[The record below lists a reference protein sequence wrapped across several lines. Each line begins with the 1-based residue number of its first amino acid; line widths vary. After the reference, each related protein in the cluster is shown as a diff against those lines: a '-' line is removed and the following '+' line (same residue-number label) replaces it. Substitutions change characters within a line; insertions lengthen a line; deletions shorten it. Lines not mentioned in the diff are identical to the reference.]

1 MGYTQ
6 LRAYT
11 EKLRVGGFDVT
22 AQDVALWRKA
32 AFPFVPLIMTLLA
45 VPFAAAIGRSG
56 AMGGI
61 GIGIALAISYW
72 TVISVFG
79 ALGAGGALP
88 PMLAGWAPNLIFGAG
103 ALYLLLT
110 ART

>member
-1 MGYTQ
+1 MATS
-6 LRAYT
+6 
-11 EKLRVGGFDVT
+11 RVPVRSADH
-22 AQDVALWRKA
+22 DA
-32 AFPFVPLIMTLLA
+32 AGR
-45 VPFAAAIGRSG
+45 PFAATIGRSG

-72 TVISVFG
+72 TVISLFG